1 MTSERKRQAVLLGLI
16 LIVSVFIAM
25 DRLGGGLSNE
35 SDAVSAKT
43 EYLREAELAAQM
55 QGFIDAAFDWQAVQD
70 QATEQWRQQRSRMI
84 VAQTAE
90 LANAKLQQRLTQIVA
105 DLGVTLSASSTPS
118 VRTPIENEPLRVI
131 GLSLSIQAPSPDKLN
146 AFLDRIEHM
155 PEARVNIRRIQT
167 LGPRRVP
174 VGELDVQLDLE
185 ALAWITQEAN
195 NAPAG

>member
-1 MTSERKRQAVLLGLI
+1 MS
-16 LIVSVFIAM
+16 
-25 DRLGGGLSNE
+25 
-35 SDAVSAKT
+35 
-43 EYLREAELAAQM
+43 
-55 QGFIDAAFDWQAVQD
+55 
-70 QATEQWRQQRSRMI
+70 
-84 VAQTAE
+84 
-90 LANAKLQQRLTQIVA
+90 

-155 PEARVNIRRIQT
+155 PEARVNIRQIQT

-174 VGELDVQLDLE
+174 IGELDVQLDLE
-185 ALAWITQEAN
+185 ALAWITQEAS